1 MMVNPESGNSHQDNR
16 SAFSRLSRYS
26 LSRYSLMLFG
36 KIRSGLALPSVRVLT
51 RQRMF
56 LASHTNSEQT
66 TNPGQMWAL
75 HQHLPYASPGSHAI
89 PIVFPF
95 GLCLSQDTKKCLYGY
110 GGVLCEIRLRFCFS
124 VYSSILSYFPR
135 EFFAKWVMNCID
147 LCCLLANT

>member
-1 MMVNPESGNSHQDNR
+1 MMVLPESGNSHQDNR
-16 SAFSRLSRYS
+16 SAFSHLSRYS
-26 LSRYSLMLFG
+26 LLLFG
-36 KIRSGLALPSVRVLT
+36 KMRSGLALPSVRVLT

-66 TNPGQMWAL
+66 TNPGRMWAL
-75 HQHLPYASPGSHAI
+75 HQHLPYASLGSHAI

-95 GLCLSQDTKKCLYGY
+95 GLCLSQDSKKCLYGY